1 MYYCLHLLLLL
12 NMGFNL
18 QTRLLGAIKGYYRLL
33 NDYPYYSLG
42 FLLEGFTLVKQLK
55 TLFQLFNA
63 PTLS

>member
-12 NMGFNL
+12 DL
-18 QTRLLGAIKGYYRLL
+18 QTRLLGAIKGYYRIL

-55 TLFQLFNA
+55 TLFQLFKA
-63 PTLS
+63 PTSS